1 MKQTFFFSVSTVL
14 SLFLV
19 LLSCKSSQVWET
31 KEHIERTIPPPSSTS
46 KQYSPAP
53 VRYNITATLIISP
66 RPGFTMNQTRDG
78 RYYHRNQQG
87 FVYWKGYD
95 NRFYLDD
102 SYLNRVNYTK
112 LEYKDWK
119 KYKKIY
125 LKKEGNKNLL

>member
-1 MKQTFFFSVSTVL
+1 MKRTFIFSATAVF

-19 LLSCKSSQVWET
+19 LSSCKSSSVWET
-31 KEHIERTIPPPSSTS
+31 KDHTERIPPPPPSTPRH
-46 KQYSPAP
+46 YSPAP
-53 VRYNITATLIISP
+53 ARYTSSATLIISP

-87 FVYWKGYD
+87 FLYWKGYD

-112 LEYKDWK
+112 WEYKDWK
-119 KYKKIY
+119 KYKKSNPQ
-125 LKKEGNKNLL
+125 KRRQ